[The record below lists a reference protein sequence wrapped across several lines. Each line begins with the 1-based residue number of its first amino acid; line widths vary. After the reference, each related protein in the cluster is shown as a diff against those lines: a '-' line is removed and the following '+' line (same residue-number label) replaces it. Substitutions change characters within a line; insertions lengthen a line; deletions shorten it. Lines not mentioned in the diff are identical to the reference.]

1 MIRMSLSRMIR
12 TAPIGI
18 QMMMMMM
25 KVGKSCQRNI
35 TLKTL
40 KRQDKAYK
48 GLKFDPYFHQEV
60 CIVFQLKSF
69 ME

>member
-1 MIRMSLSRMIR
+1 MSLSRMIR

-35 TLKTL
+35 TLNSNSTKT
-40 KRQDKAYK
+40 KNSFK

>member
-1 MIRMSLSRMIR
+1 MSLSRMIR

-35 TLKTL
+35 TLNSNSTETKNSL
-40 KRQDKAYK
+40 K